1 MARRRKRTTSSTSW
15 RPDRPDC
22 DRFFYDAEAAERVV
36 RFFSEYLVHVKG
48 ELADQPLELSE
59 WQKNRIIR
67 PLFGWRRRSDG
78 TRQYRQAF
86 IALPRKNGKS
96 TLAAGIGLY
105 CLTADREPGA
115 EVYSA
120 AADTDQAAIVFD
132 AAKEMVEASPR
143 LEERITVLKRSLV
156 VRRTRS
162 FYRVLSRAARTKH
175 GQNAHAILFDEL
187 HAQQNRELWDTLRT
201 GRAGR
206 RQPLLIAITTA
217 GWDRHSI
224 CYEVWDYAKKVEQ
237 GIIDDPFFLP
247 VIYGIDPADYKDDDT
262 YWQRPEVWAKANP
275 GLGVSVSQSYLE
287 EEAQA
292 AAHSPAAENAFKQLH
307 LNVWTEQA
315 ERWMRMDRWDEC
327 AGDPIDEAELEGR
340 PCYTALDLSSHL
352 DITAMVHVFPPRSL
366 DAGAE
371 GSGEEDEDTADP
383 YIVVPRFFIP
393 EENIRER
400 VRRDKVPYD
409 QWVREGW
416 ITATPGEVIDNDAVM
431 AAFDQDAQRFD
442 IREVPFDRWGAREI
456 SRELEDRGAT
466 VVPFGQGFASMS
478 APTKELMTLVLQRRI
493 RHGGNPVLRWM
504 ASNAAA
510 SKDAAG
516 NIKLD
521 KQKSSEKIDGMVA
534 LAMALDRAMRN
545 AGKPRTSV
553 YRRKRRGLVTL

>member
-1 MARRRKRTTSSTSW
+1 MAKRTRRRTTSSTSW

-22 DRFFYDAEAAERVV
+22 DRFFYDSEAAERAVA
-36 RFFSEYLVHVKG
+36 FFPRYLVHVKG
-48 ELADQPLELSE
+48 ELADQPLELDE

-67 PLFGWRRRSDG
+67 PLFGWKRRSDG
-78 TRQYRQAF
+78 TRQYRKVL

-96 TLAAGIGLY
+96 TLASGIGLL

-120 AADTDQAAIVFD
+120 AADREQAAIVFD

-143 LEERITVLKRSLV
+143 LHERITVLKRSLV
-156 VRRTRS
+156 VRKTRS
-162 FYRVLSRAARTKH
+162 FYRVLSRDARTKH
-175 GQNAHAILFDEL
+175 GQNAHCILFDEL
-187 HAQQNRELWDTLRT
+187 HTQRDRELWDTLST

-206 RQPLLIAITTA
+206 RQPLLVAITTA

-224 CYEVWDYAKKVEQ
+224 CWEVWDYARKVEQ
-237 GIIDDPFFLP
+237 GIIDDPYFLP
-247 VIYGIDPADYKDDDT
+247 VIYGIEPSDYPDDEG
-262 YWQRPEVWAKANP
+262 YWKRPEVWAKANP
-275 GLGVSVSQSYLE
+275 GLGISVSESYLE

-292 AAHSPAAENAFKQLH
+292 ASESPAAENVFKQLH
-307 LNVWTEQA
+307 LNIWTEQA

-327 AGDPIDEAELEGR
+327 AGDPIDEEELEGR
-340 PCYTALDLSSHL
+340 PCYTALDLSSTL
-352 DITAMVHVFPPRSL
+352 DITAMVHVFPPLPR
-366 DAGAE
+366 DEDDRE
-371 GSGEEDEDTADP
+371 GDEDEEPEP
-383 YIVVPRFFIP
+383 YIILPRFFIP
-393 EENIRER
+393 QEGIRER

-409 QWVREGW
+409 KWVAERW
-416 ITATPGEVIDNDAVM
+416 ITATPGEVIDNDAILR
-431 AAFDQDAQRFD
+431 AYDEDAQRFD
-442 IREVPFDRWGAREI
+442 ILETPYDRWGAREI

-478 APTKELMTLVLQRRI
+478 APTKELMTLTLQRRI

-510 SKDAAG
+510 SRDAAG

-521 KQKSSEKIDGMVA
+521 KKKSSEKIDGMVA
-534 LAMALDRAMRN
+534 LVMALDRALRN
-545 AGKPRTSV
+545 EGRKKKSV